1 MSPVPTRRAAPLVA
15 AALVA
20 PRPGCA
26 AAVRTSLIA
35 APPGQSGKAI
45 ARGLLARPDVLLA
58 DRCAVLSGGRLLR
71 TGPAPAMLD
80 GSEDAYLEH
89 TAA

>member
-1 MSPVPTRRAAPLVA
+1 MSPVPTRRAALLVA

-26 AAVRTSLIA
+26 AAVRTGLIA
-35 APPGQSGKAI
+35 APPGQSGEVI
-45 ARGLLARPDVLLA
+45 ARGLLARPDMLLA
-58 DRCAVLSGGRLLR
+58 DRCAVRSGGRLLR

-80 GSEDAYLEH
+80 GLEGACLEGI
-89 TAA
+89 AA